1 MPRHHWLRHCCNS
14 PTTPPPHAPTCAHKQ
29 VTADDSSHHCPLN
42 RTPLSSSCHCLHCAL
57 PPPFCSCCPCP
68 STVHCCHSSHIAASL
83 VATAATPLPSH
94 CCLSRPQQLRCC
106 VVATS
111 AMQRC
116 IIATHSSRVCRGVA
130 NTVAMSLPSRPCHSS
145 RNAALLSCVA
155 MTQVCHCVITVVQCC
170 LPVITTAA
178 ALPLQQRRCRRCH
191 LAASAAAAATLLLR
205 HQHHLCHGIAD

>member
-1 MPRHHWLRHCCNS
+1 
-14 PTTPPPHAPTCAHKQ
+14 
-29 VTADDSSHHCPLN
+29 
-42 RTPLSSSCHCLHCAL
+42 
-57 PPPFCSCCPCP
+57 
-68 STVHCCHSSHIAASL
+68 
-83 VATAATPLPSH
+83 
-94 CCLSRPQQLRCC
+94 
-106 VVATS
+106 
-111 AMQRC
+111 MQRC

-130 NTVAMSLPSRPCHSS
+130 NTVAMSLPSHPCHSS

-205 HQHHLCHGIAD
+205 HQHHLCHGIADWVAALPLSLLCYAAVLCVDNTLLLSRDHSANHIITVAQCCLCVVTIAIVLPPQ